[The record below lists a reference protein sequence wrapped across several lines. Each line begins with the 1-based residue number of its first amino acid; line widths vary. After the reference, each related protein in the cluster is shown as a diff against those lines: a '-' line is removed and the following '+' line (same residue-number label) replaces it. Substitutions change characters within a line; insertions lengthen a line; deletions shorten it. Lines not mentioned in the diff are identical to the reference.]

1 MSELKR
7 GLQAVERASAPSPGR
22 MQLMV
27 RVQTTLLLRS
37 STRFLPRAEPRGA
50 IMSANA
56 WLMASMM
63 AGTGSGYVG
72 QNGFIVPVSRVQGR
86 CMGVIVQ
93 SDPPV
98 GAAGL

>member
-7 GLQAVERASAPSPGR
+7 RVQAVERASAPSPGR

-37 STRFLPRAEPRGA
+37 STRFLRRAEPRGA
-50 IMSANA
+50 IMSVNA
-56 WLMASMM
+56 RLMASMV
-63 AGTGSGYVG
+63 AGTGATYAG

-93 SDPPV
+93 SYPPV